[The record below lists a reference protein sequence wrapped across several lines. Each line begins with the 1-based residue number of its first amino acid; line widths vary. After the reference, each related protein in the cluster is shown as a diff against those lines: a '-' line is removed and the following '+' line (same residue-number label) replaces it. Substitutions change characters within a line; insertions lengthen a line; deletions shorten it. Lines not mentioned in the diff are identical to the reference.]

1 MIRVGFH
8 YNFSKN
14 SWLGGVV
21 YLKNLFEGINEIKNI
36 KIKPVIIT
44 DNNCTKDDLSSFGGL
59 EVIKSNL
66 FNRSNLNR
74 GRITTRKDDTV
85 KDITIGLQDHDEA
98 IMYYFNE
105 VIKPSV
111 IINGNRINVPLI
123 YGSPERW
130 KGVQKDGY
138 YRDKEGKIQVP
149 LIMFKREGLTKRRDL
164 GNKLDANNPQLY
176 VTYQE
181 KFTQRNKYD
190 NFALLNNRIP
200 QKEFTATVVPDYV
213 NLTYSGIIWTDYISQ
228 LNKIIEAVNY
238 ASDAYW
244 GDSERFKFMAQIDQF
259 SNINEVTNDDSRIV
273 RANFTLKLQG
283 YIIPENVQKK
293 LKESNTRWFS
303 KSQIIL
309 DSQTTILED
318 PSTRA
323 KQIGNVRPLSNGG
336 GTIAPETGGG
346 TADNDWI
353 IYDSYI
359 ENGEGRDVKVTNGF
373 FSVDIGASKAN
384 DIMLIKK
391 AGSTK
396 LKVDNDGLLS
406 LGTFSVFPT
415 AINGGILFKDS
426 DFYVGL

>member
-1 MIRVGFH
+1 MSDRIKKKPRVARQ
-8 YNFSKN
+8 YELSQAQIENN
-14 SWLGGVV
+14 S
-21 YLKNLFEGINEIKNI
+21 I
-36 KIKPVIIT
+36 
-44 DNNCTKDDLSSFGGL
+44 DQGGL
-59 EVIKSNL
+59 PDMPAEGLSPDNRPHVNRAREVSKKDSKSSAD
-66 FNRSNLNR
+66 FYM
-74 GRITTRKDDTV
+74 
-85 KDITIGLQDHDEA
+85 GLEAIDEA
-98 IMYYFNE
+98 IFYYFEN

-111 IINGNRINVPLI
+111 ISNGDMVDVPVI
-123 YGSPERW
+123 YGSGERW
-130 KGVQKDGY
+130 KLAQKDGF
-138 YRDKEGKIQVP
+138 YRDKGGKVQTP
-149 LIMFKREGLTKRRDL
+149 LVMLKRESIEKRRDL

-181 KFTQRNKYD
+181 NFTQRNKYD

-283 YIIPENVQKK
+283 YIIPENIQKK

-318 PSTRA
+318 PSTRS
-323 KQIGNVRPLSNGG
+323 KQIGNTRAISSGG
-336 GTIAPETGGG
+336 GTLVPEGGG
-346 TADNDWI
+346 STADNDWI
-353 IYDSYI
+353 IYDTYI
-359 ENGEGRDVKVTNGF
+359 ENGEGRNVQVTNGF
-373 FSVDIGASKAN
+373 FSVDIGPSKAN
-384 DIMLIKK
+384 DIILIKK

-406 LGTFSVFPT
+406 LGVFDVFPS
-415 AINGGILFKDS
+415 AINGGVLFKDS

>member
-1 MIRVGFH
+1 MSDRIKKKPRVARQ
-8 YNFSKN
+8 YELSQAQIEDN
-14 SWLGGVV
+14 S
-21 YLKNLFEGINEIKNI
+21 I
-36 KIKPVIIT
+36 
-44 DNNCTKDDLSSFGGL
+44 DQGGL
-59 EVIKSNL
+59 PDMPAEGLSPDNRPHINRAREISKKDSKSSAD
-66 FNRSNLNR
+66 FYM
-74 GRITTRKDDTV
+74 
-85 KDITIGLQDHDEA
+85 GLEAIDEA
-98 IMYYFNE
+98 IFYYFEN

-111 IINGNRINVPLI
+111 ISNGDMVDVPVI
-123 YGSPERW
+123 YGSGERW
-130 KGVQKDGY
+130 KLAQKDGF
-138 YRDKEGKIQVP
+138 YRDKGGKVQTP
-149 LIMFKREGLTKRRDL
+149 LVMLKRETIEKRRDL

-181 KFTQRNKYD
+181 NFTQRNKYD

-283 YIIPENVQKK
+283 YIIPENIQKK

-303 KSQIIL
+303 KSQIVL

-318 PSTRA
+318 TSTRA
-323 KQIGNVRPLSNGG
+323 KQLGNTRAISSGG
-336 GTIAPETGGG
+336 GVIAPETGGG

-415 AINGGILFKDS
+415 AINGGVLFKDS

>member
-1 MIRVGFH
+1 MSDRIKKKPRVARQ
-8 YNFSKN
+8 YELSQAQIEDN
-14 SWLGGVV
+14 S
-21 YLKNLFEGINEIKNI
+21 I
-36 KIKPVIIT
+36 
-44 DNNCTKDDLSSFGGL
+44 DQGGL
-59 EVIKSNL
+59 PDMPAEGLSPDNRPHINRAREVSKKDSKSSAD
-66 FNRSNLNR
+66 FYM
-74 GRITTRKDDTV
+74 
-85 KDITIGLQDHDEA
+85 GLEAIDEA
-98 IMYYFNE
+98 IFYYFEN

-111 IINGNRINVPLI
+111 ISNGDLVDVPVI
-123 YGSPERW
+123 YGSGERW
-130 KGVQKDGY
+130 KLAQKDGF
-138 YRDKEGKIQVP
+138 YRDKGGKVQTP
-149 LIMFKREGLTKRRDL
+149 LVMLKRESIEKRRDL

-190 NFALLNNRIP
+190 NFALLNNRLP

-283 YIIPENVQKK
+283 YIIPENIQKK

-303 KSQIIL
+303 KSQIVL
-309 DSQTTILED
+309 DSQTTVLED

-323 KQIGNVRPLSNGG
+323 KQIGNVLPVSNGG
-336 GTIAPETGGG
+336 GTVVPDPSGG

-373 FSVDIGASKAN
+373 FSVDIGPSKGSN
-384 DIMLIKK
+384 IVLISK

-406 LGTFSVFPT
+406 LGTFGVFPT
-415 AINGGILFKDS
+415 AVNGGVLFKDS

>member
-1 MIRVGFH
+1 MSDRITKKPRVARQ
-8 YNFSKN
+8 YELSQAQIEDN
-14 SWLGGVV
+14 S
-21 YLKNLFEGINEIKNI
+21 I
-36 KIKPVIIT
+36 
-44 DNNCTKDDLSSFGGL
+44 DQGGL
-59 EVIKSNL
+59 PDMPAEGLSPDNRPHVNRAREVSKKDSKSSAD
-66 FNRSNLNR
+66 FYM
-74 GRITTRKDDTV
+74 
-85 KDITIGLQDHDEA
+85 GLEAIDEA
-98 IMYYFNE
+98 IFYYFEN

-111 IINGNRINVPLI
+111 ISNGDMVDVPVI
-123 YGSPERW
+123 YGSGERW
-130 KGVQKDGY
+130 KLAQKDGF
-138 YRDKEGKIQVP
+138 YRDKGGKVQTP
-149 LIMFKREGLTKRRDL
+149 LVMLKRETIEKRRDL

-181 KFTQRNKYD
+181 NFTQRNKYD

-283 YIIPENVQKK
+283 YIIPENIQKK

-318 PSTRA
+318 TSTRA
-323 KQIGNVRPLSNGG
+323 KQLGNTRAISSGG
-336 GTIAPETGGG
+336 GTSAPESGGG

-353 IYDSYI
+353 IFDSYI

-373 FSVDIGASKAN
+373 FSVDIGASKVN
-384 DIMLIKK
+384 DIILISKQ
-391 AGSTK
+391 GSTK
-396 LKVDNDGLLS
+396 LKVDNEGLLS
-406 LGTFSVFPT
+406 LGTFSVFPP
-415 AINGGILFKDS
+415 AINGGVLFKDS

>member
-1 MIRVGFH
+1 MSDRIKKKPRVARQ
-8 YNFSKN
+8 YELSQAQIEDN
-14 SWLGGVV
+14 S
-21 YLKNLFEGINEIKNI
+21 I
-36 KIKPVIIT
+36 
-44 DNNCTKDDLSSFGGL
+44 DQGGL
-59 EVIKSNL
+59 PDMPAEGLSPDNRPHINRAREISKKDSKSSAD
-66 FNRSNLNR
+66 FYM
-74 GRITTRKDDTV
+74 
-85 KDITIGLQDHDEA
+85 GLEAIDEA
-98 IMYYFNE
+98 IFYYFEN

-111 IINGNRINVPLI
+111 ISNGDMVDVPVI
-123 YGSPERW
+123 YGSGERW
-130 KGVQKDGY
+130 KLAQKDGF
-138 YRDKEGKIQVP
+138 YRDKGGKVQTP
-149 LIMFKREGLTKRRDL
+149 LVMLKRESIEKRRDL

-283 YIIPENVQKK
+283 YIIPENIQKK

-318 PSTRA
+318 TSTRA
-323 KQIGNVRPLSNGG
+323 KQLGNTRAISSGG
-336 GTIAPETGGG
+336 GVIAPETGGG

-384 DIMLIKK
+384 DIVLISKQ
-391 AGSTK
+391 GSTK

-406 LGTFSVFPT
+406 LGTFSAFPT
-415 AINGGILFKDS
+415 AINGGVLFKDS

>member
-1 MIRVGFH
+1 MSDRIKKKPRVARQ
-8 YNFSKN
+8 YELSQAQIEDN
-14 SWLGGVV
+14 S
-21 YLKNLFEGINEIKNI
+21 I
-36 KIKPVIIT
+36 
-44 DNNCTKDDLSSFGGL
+44 DQGGL
-59 EVIKSNL
+59 PDMPAEGLSPDNRPHVNRAREVSKKDSKSSAD
-66 FNRSNLNR
+66 FYM
-74 GRITTRKDDTV
+74 
-85 KDITIGLQDHDEA
+85 GLEAIDEA
-98 IMYYFNE
+98 IFYYFEN

-111 IINGNRINVPLI
+111 ISNGDMVDVPVI
-123 YGSPERW
+123 YGSGERW
-130 KGVQKDGY
+130 KLAQKDGF
-138 YRDKEGKIQVP
+138 YRDKGGKVQTP
-149 LIMFKREGLTKRRDL
+149 LVMLKRESIEKRRDL

-323 KQIGNVRPLSNGG
+323 KQIGNVRPLSSGG

-384 DIMLIKK
+384 DIVLISKQ
-391 AGSTK
+391 GSTK

-406 LGTFSVFPT
+406 LGTFTVFPT